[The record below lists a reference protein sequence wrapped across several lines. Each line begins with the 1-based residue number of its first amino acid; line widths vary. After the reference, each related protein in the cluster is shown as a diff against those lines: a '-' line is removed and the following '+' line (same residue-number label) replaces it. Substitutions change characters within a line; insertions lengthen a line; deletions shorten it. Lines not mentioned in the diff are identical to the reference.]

1 MVKQEPFAVEQFMDK
16 YETGIIYNMGETCVD
31 SLTIPEIIGS
41 DKLASAK
48 IAQDLLNTKL
58 TYGHI
63 KGSPELREGIPAL
76 YEGSGITADDVVV
89 TNGAIAANFLCF
101 YTLVNPQDHVIV
113 VAPSYQQL
121 SSVPEMFGGNVDL
134 FHVRSEDSYK
144 PRLDLLRS
152 MIASNDT
159 KLLVINNPNNPTG
172 FVWENNILAEIVAL
186 CKQYDVTILCDEV
199 YRPLYHFEAKEPVK
213 SIVSFGYDK
222 TISTGSMSKAFSLA
236 GLRVGWIVTK
246 NADFSKGFWEKR
258 DYNTISVSMLDDHVA
273 SIALQNVDRILERN
287 HAICQKNLELL
298 QAFVDNNNEKVSW
311 VRPRGGSTCFI
322 KLDNSI
328 SSMKFAE
335 ELIEKYKTLV
345 VPGEVFGAEGWLR
358 IGFGNSTHDIEE
370 GIKCLEKLLKQY

>member
-16 YETGIIYNMGETCVD
+16 HETGIIYNMGETCVD

-41 DKLASAK
+41 DKSASAK
-48 IAQDLLNTKL
+48 IAQDLLSTKL

-63 KGSPELREGIPAL
+63 KGSPELREGIAAL

-101 YTLVNPQDHVIV
+101 YTLVYPQDHVIV

-121 SSVPEMFGGNVDL
+121 SSVPKMFGGNVDL

-152 MIASNDT
+152 MIAGNDT

-172 FVWENNILAEIVAL
+172 FVWENDILAEIVAL

-199 YRPLYHFEAKEPVK
+199 YRPLYHFEAKETVK

-258 DYNTISVSMLDDHVA
+258 DYNTISVSMLDDYVA
-273 SIALQNVDRILERN
+273 SIALQNVDGILERN
-287 HAICQKNLELL
+287 HAICQKNLEFL
-298 QAFVDNNNEKVSW
+298 QAFVDNNHEKVSW
-311 VRPRGGSTCFI
+311 VRPRGGSTCFM
-322 KLDNSI
+322 KLDI
-328 SSMKFAE
+328 GITSMEFAE
-335 ELIEKYKTLV
+335 ELIAKYKTLV
-345 VPGEVFGAEGWLR
+345 VPGEVFGSEGWLR

-370 GIKCLEKLLKQY
+370 GIKCLEKLLKKY